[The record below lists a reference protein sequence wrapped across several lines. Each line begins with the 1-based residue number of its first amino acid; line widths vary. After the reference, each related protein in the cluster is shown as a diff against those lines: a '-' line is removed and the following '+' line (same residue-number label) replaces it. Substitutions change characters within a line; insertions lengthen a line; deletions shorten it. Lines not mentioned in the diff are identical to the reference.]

1 MTNIFY
7 VKSIGEIGGIE
18 TFLYYLSK
26 LYKNYDMTIV
36 YDYANREQL
45 ARLKK
50 NVKCIKFKGQEIE
63 CEKAFFNYNLDI
75 IDKVKAKEYYQ
86 IIHGDYKA
94 TGIQCNTNAK
104 ITKYLAVSKIA
115 GESFYQETGIKPE
128 VIYNPLN
135 IDKPKKIL
143 KLISATRLT
152 SEKGYNRMIKL
163 AKEFSDKKIPFEWHV
178 FTNKSDI
185 DSDFFIARKPK
196 LNIINDIAEADY
208 LVQLSDSEGYCYS
221 IVEAMSVG
229 TPVICTNI
237 PVLKEI
243 GVNKNNSY
251 ILNMD
256 MSNINVDKIYKEIPE
271 VTNYKA
277 PGCLL
282 INYIDKI
289 KSKYEE
295 EKRMK
300 YKVRALDTYKKMN
313 VRDGQ
318 LDKVPEA
325 GEEFIVNAD
334 RLEVLSG
341 NNSYEVKFV
350 EVVEKIEE
358 TEQIETAVRNVEV
371 EKAIKKKTKKAK

>member
-7 VKSIGEIGGIE
+7 CKNISEIGGIE

-50 NVKCIKFKGQEIE
+50 NVKCIKFNGQEIE

-371 EKAIKKKTKKAK
+371 KKAIKKTTKKAK